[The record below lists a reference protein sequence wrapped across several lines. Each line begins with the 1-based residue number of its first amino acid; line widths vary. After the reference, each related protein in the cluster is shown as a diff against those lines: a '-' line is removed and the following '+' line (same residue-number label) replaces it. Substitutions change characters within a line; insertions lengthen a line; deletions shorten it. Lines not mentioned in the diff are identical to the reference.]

1 MASGQ
6 IKRSEI
12 AEADLYKEVRDSA
25 KSTIVMLD
33 KLNEGLKKSGQI
45 IQKDLTGN
53 LDKTTAGI
61 NKLSNAV
68 KKAETV
74 MAQSV
79 KVDKAKTE
87 AQKAMINAERE
98 LERLKQ
104 DQLKTQKMEM
114 SNAQQMQRIKDKESA
129 TLAKNAKAI
138 KDQNSAYKQLVI
150 TTRDQKNQS
159 KELGAQLLKLEQAG
173 KKNSAEYRK
182 LASTFRTVTNSAK
195 QGDAQ
200 LKKLDKTVGDNFRN
214 VGNYQGALG
223 KLTGAFGALGL
234 SMGSAM
240 VIKNVFGVIA
250 DFDQSQANLA
260 SVLGVSRDQMEG
272 LTEQAKQLGATTR
285 FTASQVG
292 ELQTELAKLG
302 FNQGQIEAMT
312 GSVLN
317 LAGATGTD
325 LAEASTVVGS
335 TLRAFGMSA
344 EETARVTDVMSKS
357 FSSTALDM
365 SKFSTA
371 MAIVAPVAKSAG
383 LNIEETT
390 SMLGALVDNG
400 IDASTAGTGLR
411 NIFLDLSKSGM
422 TYKQAMDEINGSTN
436 KNLTAMELF
445 GKRGATVA
453 TVLAGQGEHV
463 DELTQKMYESAGATE
478 IMANMQLDTLGGS
491 LDLLSSAWEGYILN
505 ASEAGG
511 IGEQLK
517 DGIKFLADNLA
528 TILDV
533 VVSLAK
539 AWIQYKAV
547 VMLSAGANKML
558 ALTFTGVAEG
568 ATRSQKAMFAMK
580 GAVAGIGTAFNK
592 LGQALK
598 ANAFGLIILALYKL
612 YEAFNVVN
620 TEAEQ
625 MEEIQGR
632 LNDIGEQSK
641 LRMEEEKMQL
651 DVLVEAIKGANSENG
666 ERDRLIG
673 ELNKKYGTT
682 LQNIKDE
689 DKFLRE
695 LEKTYKAIN
704 KQIEQ
709 KIKLDEV
716 RQKFGFVGNEIT
728 KLETENLKLS
738 EKMKEAWT
746 GFGGEF
752 IQGFGDYENT
762 WSVLKEQQDENTK
775 VLNRLK
781 AQKEG
786 LKKELIGLMQ
796 QEAKISATG
805 GGEFTGDRTRL
816 PDEEDENDGRKTATA
831 KVVKAKEFNTEL
843 KTTYELQE
851 EINKAFEKELQ
862 LSRQI
867 DKITRERQIKELDEL
882 ILKEQ
887 ELIDAQIAVG
897 KDPDMSTIVDFVN
910 AKRELIIAGI
920 EAERDAI
927 IEKEAETIDDR
938 YFQEMNRLVEQRDK
952 LLQQDDITATA
963 KAKINENY
971 AKETKLAGEAYL
983 KEVAGQKKR
992 EDEIYADF
1000 NENIID
1006 ATSDAQK
1013 EIDAIRNRSAEILNA
1028 KFDRE
1033 AEEYRLQLLN
1043 STRTNEEV
1051 EIAYTDFLIDQ
1062 LEKRIEAMKKL
1073 GVDTLD
1079 AEIELA
1085 NLKRKEIADANKDLI
1100 DQEKKMAEEQIA
1112 IIEGLTDVYNYFTDK
1127 RIAKIDEEIAKS
1139 QQRYDNYVEL
1149 AKAGN
1154 INAKESLAVEAK
1166 LIAEQ
1171 NRKKERLEKQKQRVQ
1186 LASDAL
1192 QAYIRNSED
1201 PDVKNP
1207 LLKTFSDITL
1217 LTQFIQNLPFFEDGT
1232 EDTGKTGNGVD
1243 GKGGFL
1249 SVLHPNER
1257 VLTKQQNAQIGDI
1270 SNDELAKIASRHR
1283 SGEMLNGSGAVQI
1296 ETGWNTNEVVKRLQ
1310 SLENTVK
1317 NKPETNIEFER
1328 IIDGALQIV
1337 RETKQGNTKIYNRY
1351 RS

>member
-1 MASGQ
+1 MANGQ

-12 AEADLYKEVRDSA
+12 AEKDLYKEVRDSA
-25 KSTIVMLD
+25 KSTIAMLD
-33 KLNEGLKKSGQI
+33 KLNVGLKKTGQI

-68 KKAETV
+68 KKADVV

-98 LERLKQ
+98 MERLKQ

-114 SNAQQMQRIKDKESA
+114 TNAQQLQRIKEKENA
-129 TLAKNAKAI
+129 TLQKNAKAV

-159 KELGAQLLKLEQAG
+159 KELGTQLMKLEQAG
-173 KKNSAEYRK
+173 KKNSSEYRK
-182 LASTFRTVTNSAK
+182 LASTYRQVTNSAK

-200 LKKLDKTVGDNFRN
+200 LKKLDRTVGDNFRN
-214 VGNYQGALG
+214 VGNYRGALG
-223 KLTGAFGALGL
+223 KLTSAFGALGV
-234 SMGSAM
+234 SMGGAM
-240 VIKNVFGVIA
+240 IIRNVFGVIK

-260 SVLGVSRDQMEG
+260 SVLGISRDQMAG

-302 FNQGQIEAMT
+302 FDQGQIEAMT

-344 EETARVTDVMSKS
+344 EDTGRLTDVMAKS
-357 FSSTALDM
+357 FSSSALDM

-371 MAIVAPVAKSAG
+371 MASVAPVAKSAG
-383 LNIEETT
+383 LNVEETT
-390 SMLGALVDNG
+390 AMLGALVDNG
-400 IDASTAGTGLR
+400 IDASTAGTALR
-411 NIFLDLSKSGM
+411 NIYLDLSKSGM
-422 TYKQAMDEINGSTN
+422 TYKQAMEEINTSTN
-436 KNLTAMELF
+436 KNKTAMELF

-453 TVLAGQGEHV
+453 TVLAEQSGHV

-491 LDLLSSAWEGYILN
+491 LDLLSSAWEGYILK

-511 IGEQLK
+511 IGDMLK
-517 DGIKFLADNLA
+517 DGLKFLADNLA

-533 VVSLAK
+533 VVSVGK
-539 AWIQYKAV
+539 AWVTYKAV
-547 VMLSAGANKML
+547 TMLSAGANKVL
-558 ALTFTGVAEG
+558 AVSFTGVAQG

-580 GAVAGIGTAFNK
+580 GAMQGIGTAFNK

-632 LNDIGEQSK
+632 LNEIGEQSK
-641 LRMEEEKMQL
+641 MRMEEEKMQL
-651 DVLVEAIKGANSENG
+651 DVLVEAIKGANAENG

-682 LQNIKDE
+682 LENIKDE

-709 KIKLDEV
+709 KIALDEV
-716 RQKFGFVGNEIT
+716 RQKFGFIGNEMT

-762 WSVLKEQQDENTK
+762 WSVLKEQQEENEK
-775 VLNRLK
+775 VLKRLK
-781 AQKEG
+781 NQKEG

-796 QEAKISATG
+796 EEAKATSQ
-805 GGEFTGDRTRL
+805 GEGKFTGDRTRT
-816 PDEEDENDGRKTATA
+816 PDGEDANDGRKTKEA
-831 KVVKAKEFNTEL
+831 KQKKFNTEL
-843 KTTYELQE
+843 KTTYELQQE
-851 EINKAFEKELQ
+851 MIKAYEKELE
-862 LSRQI
+862 LARSI
-867 DKITRERQIKELDEL
+867 EKITRERQIMELDEL

-897 KDPDMSTIVDFVN
+897 KEPDMSTIIDFVN
-910 AKRELIIAGI
+910 QRRDLIIAGI
-920 EAERDAI
+920 ENERDI
-927 IEKEAETIDDR
+927 VIQKEAEAIDQR
-938 YFQEMNRLVEQRDK
+938 YVQEIEKLREQKGK
-952 LLQQDDITATA
+952 LLEQEDLTATA
-963 KAKINENY
+963 KKKINDNY
-971 AKETKLAGEAYL
+971 DAEVKKATESYL
-983 KEVAGQKKR
+983 VEVNGQKNR
-992 EDEIYADF
+992 EFEIYADF
-1000 NENIID
+1000 NEKIVD
-1006 ATSDAQK
+1006 ATK
-1013 EIDAIRNRSAEILNA
+1013 ESQNQIDQIRNRSAEILNA

-1033 AEEYRLQLLN
+1033 ADEYRLKLLE
-1043 STRTNEEV
+1043 STRSNEEV
-1051 EIAYTDFLIDQ
+1051 EEDYTKFLIDQ
-1062 LEKRIEAMKKL
+1062 YEKRIEAMKKL

-1079 AEIELA
+1079 LEMELA
-1085 NLKRKEIADANKDLI
+1085 TMKRKEITDANKDLI
-1100 DQEKKMAEEQIA
+1100 DEEKKMAEDQIA
-1112 IIEGLTDVYNYFTDK
+1112 IIEGLTEAFNYFTDK

-1139 QQRYDNYVEL
+1139 QQRYDNYVDL

-1171 NRKKERLEKQKQRVQ
+1171 NRKKEKLEKQKQRVQ

-1217 LTQFIQNLPFFEDGT
+1217 LTQFIQNLPFFEEGT
-1232 EDTGKTGNGVD
+1232 EDTGKTGNGID
-1243 GKGGFL
+1243 GRGGFL

-1257 VLTKQQNAQIGDI
+1257 VLTKQQNAMVGDI
-1270 SNDELAKIASRHR
+1270 SNEELAKIASLHR

-1296 ETGWNTNEVVKRLQ
+1296 GSGWNTTEVVKRLE
-1310 SLENTVK
+1310 SLENTVR
-1317 NKPETNIEFER
+1317 NKPEVNIEFER

-1337 RETKQGNTKIYNRY
+1337 RETKTGNTKIFNRY